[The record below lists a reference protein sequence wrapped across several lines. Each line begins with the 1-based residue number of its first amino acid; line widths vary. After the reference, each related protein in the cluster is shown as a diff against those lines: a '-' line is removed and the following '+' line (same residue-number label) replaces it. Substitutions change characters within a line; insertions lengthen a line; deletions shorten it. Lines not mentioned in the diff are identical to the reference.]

1 MAADVNCNGCAF
13 YAYPKECHRF
23 PELVKIARP
32 SDHWCGEHQTR
43 PRFDVEASPFDDV
56 AVPPRRHSIG
66 GDSVSSFTQPGTI
79 PWNEAAASVA
89 LDKGDGQTWS
99 LDEPHQPAPERP
111 ARKKPGPK
119 PKTKP

>member
-32 SDHWCGEHQTR
+32 SDHWCGEHKPR
-43 PRFDVEASPFDDV
+43 PDVTSDPVGDE
-56 AVPPRRHSIG
+56 AVPPRRHSFG
-66 GDSVSSFTQPGTI
+66 GDFVVSRMPEGAI
-79 PWNEAAASVA
+79 LWNEAAASVA

-99 LDEPHQPAPERP
+99 LDEPHTPAPERP

-119 PKTKP
+119 PKPKQ